1 MTTITWLFD
10 RRNKHGFLPNLIKD
24 ETLVPGS
31 SEWWDL
37 CITKPYAYEFRF
49 LRYCM
54 LDKVP
59 QRAALVSDI
68 WEGPAYYP
76 INLNYYDTSIDYFSY
91 MDIASLTMLKQGRLK
106 VLFYY
111 SEGDDPLLGVLDSL
125 VTMCKA
131 HNVDL
136 DNVKFTTANGLIGD
150 EHPFVYFPDDEL
162 YYRYLHAFNSNF
174 VKQVNLESRDKLFT
188 CLNRMDKVW
197 RKVFCSTMHS
207 LNLFDDSYFSYTGST
222 YDMPSEDTETIE
234 EWLTLDDDLK
244 SNIAAFDL
252 QAPYYC
258 DDLSDAD
265 RNNHKLINTDFYT
278 NAYWNIVV
286 ETHFK
291 QQTIFLT
298 EKTFKPILNMQP
310 FILVGNPYSI
320 KMLKQLGYKTFGDF
334 ISEDY
339 DEIVNPTDRMRE
351 LLTVF
356 YSIASRSDKDQ
367 KNMIELMKEILEYNQ
382 SHFLKPKTQ
391 RIKNYLNKLEY

>member
-54 LDKVP
+54 LDKIP

-136 DNVKFTTANGLIGD
+136 VNVKFTTANGLIGD

-234 EWLTLDDDLK
+234 EWLPLDDDLK

-286 ETHFK
+286 ETYFK